1 VHKKLEYLY
10 IRIITITLIKFKVE
24 NSHTKKLFRG
34 SQGVAECLLLC
45 LCWGGGTLIGDDE
58 GGETI

>member
-24 NSHTKKLFRG
+24 NSHKEVVLRFTKSGWMSSIMSRL
-34 SQGVAECLLLC
+34 
-45 LCWGGGTLIGDDE
+45 GGGTLLVNE
-58 GGETI
+58 GG